1 VFTSSPHTSQK
12 LEVEEIN
19 NYTSLRIKIPLK
31 VVSQER
37 KGVEETRKSTLET
50 GGRESY
56 FLFFKLSVC

>member
-1 VFTSSPHTSQK
+1 VFTSSPHF

-19 NYTSLRIKIPLK
+19 NYTTLRIKIPLK

-37 KGVEETRKSTLET
+37 KGGGETRKSTLET
-50 GGRESY
+50 KGERKY